1 MTYLSRIYLK
11 DDHPKDFPFNLP
23 IFKNG
28 LDLRLKTNITFFV
41 GENGT
46 GKSTLMESIA
56 DKCDFNLSGGN
67 RNHSY
72 DFHKTESTLS
82 EYLTLSWKT
91 KINQGF
97 FMRAESFFN
106 FATYVDE
113 VATRDPRILDAYGG
127 KSLHKQSH
135 GEAFLALFH
144 NHFDKGIY
152 ILDEPESALSPQRQL
167 ALLSIIHKLEETGK
181 AQFIIASH
189 SPILLSYPGATI
201 YSLDNNLE
209 KINYKDTEHYQITK
223 NFLNSPELYF
233 RHLFS
238 DEDDI

>member
-11 DDHPKDFPFNLP
+11 DDHPEDFPFNLP

-28 LDLRLKTNITFFV
+28 LNLNLKTNVTFFV

-56 DKCDFNLSGGN
+56 DKCEFNLSGGN
-67 RNHSY
+67 RNHNY
-72 DFHKTESTLS
+72 DFHKTESVLS
-82 EYLTLSWKT
+82 DYLTLSWRT
-91 KINQGF
+91 KINEGF

-106 FATYVDE
+106 FATYIDE
-113 VATRDPRILDAYGG
+113 VSTRDLRVLDAYGG

-144 NHFDKGIY
+144 NHFEKGIY

-167 ALLSIIHKLEETGK
+167 SLLSIIHSLEKTGK
-181 AQFIIASH
+181 AQFIISTH

-201 YSLDNNLE
+201 YSLDHHL
-209 KINYKDTEHYQITK
+209 KPINYKDTEHYQITK
-223 NFLNSPELYF
+223 NFLNSPDLYF
-233 RHLFS
+233 RHLFN
-238 DEDDI
+238 DDDI

>member
-1 MTYLSRIYLK
+1 MAYLSRIYLK
-11 DDHPKDFPFNLP
+11 DNHPKEFPFDLP

-28 LDLRLKTNITFFV
+28 LDLKLKTNVTFFV

-67 RNHSY
+67 RNHNY
-72 DFHKTESTLS
+72 DFHKTETSLS
-82 EYLTLSWKT
+82 EYLTLSWRIKV
-91 KINQGF
+91 NQGF

-106 FATYVDE
+106 FATYIDE
-113 VATRDPRILDAYGG
+113 VAERDARVLDAYGG

-167 ALLSIIHKLEETGK
+167 SLLSVIHNLEKTGK
-181 AQFIIASH
+181 AQFIIATH

-201 YSLDNNLE
+201 FSLDNNLE
-209 KINYKDTEHYQITK
+209 PIHYKDTEHYQITK
-223 NFLNSPELYF
+223 NFLDNPESYF

-238 DEDDI
+238 NDDDI

>member
-11 DDHPKDFPFNLP
+11 DERPEDFPFNLP
-23 IFKNG
+23 VFKNG
-28 LDLRLKTNITFFV
+28 LNLVLKTNVTFFV

-67 RNHSY
+67 RNHNY
-72 DFHKTESTLS
+72 DFHKTESVLS
-82 EYLTLSWKT
+82 EYLTLSWRT
-91 KINQGF
+91 KINEGF

-106 FATYVDE
+106 FATYIDE
-113 VATRDPRILDAYGG
+113 VSTRDIRVLDAYGG

-144 NHFDKGIY
+144 NHFEKGIY

-167 ALLSIIHKLEETGK
+167 SLLSIIRALEKTGK
-181 AQFIIASH
+181 AQFIISTH

-201 YSLDNNLE
+201 YSLDHNME
-209 KINYKDTEHYQITK
+209 PINYKDTEHFQITK
-223 NFLNSPELYF
+223 NFLNSPDLFF
-233 RHLFS
+233 RHLFN
-238 DEDDI
+238 DDDI